1 MAMDLKGQTF
11 GRLTVISFSHKD
23 KRGKFFWN
31 CKCICGKEKVIRGE
45 KLRSGNT
52 RSCGCLQREVRGKA
66 KRKHGMTNSK
76 LYTIWLNMK
85 SRCRYPG
92 NTMYHNYGGRG
103 IKYCDEWNDFEEFK
117 TWAENAGYKEGL
129 SLERIDVDG
138 NYEPENCKWIP
149 ISQQS
154 LNQRRSH
161 RVTAFGKTQTI
172 KEWAD
177 ESGIKYDTIER
188 RINCYGWSPEE
199 AVSVPPHGR
208 R

>member
-1 MAMDLKGQTF
+1 MDLKGQTF

-23 KRGKFFWN
+23 KREKFFWN

>member
-103 IKYCDEWNDFEEFK
+103 IRYCDEWNDFEEFK